1 MAFVNA
7 LKPSGLSPLRYLSAA
22 KYDGKGQMYCVLPT
36 NTNPFWVG
44 DLVVPVAGGDVNG
57 IPALT
62 LAAPGGQAVGVIV
75 AIGTLNAG
83 TGYSVPGGPY
93 INPND
98 LSWVSRPAGAQQAV
112 YYALVSDAPD
122 IIYEIQEGGTAANLT
137 AATALGKN
145 ANIIYSVPLPGPR
158 IPAVSGTQL
167 DGSSIGTSATLN
179 LKILRLV
186 QRVDN
191 HFATTPPSAPT
202 GGGGQKWEVLINNH
216 VYRAGT
222 TGF

>member
-7 LKPSGLSPLRYLSAA
+7 LKPSGLSPLRYLDAA
-22 KYDGKGQMYCVLPT
+22 KYDGKGQMYCVLPA

-57 IPALT
+57 IPQIT
-62 LAAPGGQAVGVIV
+62 LATAGAPAVGVIV

-98 LSWVSRPAGAQQAV
+98 LSWVSRPPGAQPV
-112 YYALVSDAPD
+112 TYYALVSDSPN
-122 IIYEIQEGGTAANLT
+122 IIYEIQEGGTATNLT
-137 AATALGKN
+137 ATTALGKN
-145 ANIIYSVPLPGPR
+145 ANIIYAAPSPGPR
-158 IPAVSGTQL
+158 IPAVSGTML
-167 DGSSIGTSATLN
+167 DGGSVATSATLN

-186 QRVDN
+186 QRIDN
-191 HFATTPPSAPT
+191 HFATTPPSAAT

-222 TGF
+222 AGF